1 MKLLQ
6 GLLLHDTPDGT
17 IAVATGEAAK
27 VLNGMIR
34 LSDTAAFILRQMEN
48 ETTEEQIVEALLAN
62 YTGVDAD
69 KARADVRDVIARLDQ
84 VGLIR
89 HDA

>member
-6 GLLLHDTPDGT
+6 GLILHETPDGT
-17 IAVATGEAAK
+17 IAVATGEAAT

-34 LSDTAAFILRQMEN
+34 LSDTAAFILHQMKEDV
-48 ETTEEQIVEALLAN
+48 TEEQIVEALLAN
-62 YTGVDAD
+62 YTGVTPDQA
-69 KARADVRDVIARLDQ
+69 KADVRDVIARLDK
-84 VGLIR
+84 VGLIC